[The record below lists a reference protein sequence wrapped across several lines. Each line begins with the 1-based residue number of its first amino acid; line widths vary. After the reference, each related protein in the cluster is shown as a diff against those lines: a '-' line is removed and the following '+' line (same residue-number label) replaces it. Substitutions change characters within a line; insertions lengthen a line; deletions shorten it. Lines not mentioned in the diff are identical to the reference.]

1 MIKNKTKLTSIKKG
15 EKICSLDQLINKKAI
30 VIEDNDKYLPGI
42 IIYKNNNIIKSWI
55 NNCPHANLTL
65 DLIKG
70 KIQSKDGNL
79 LCANHGAKF
88 DPETGVCLKG
98 PCKEKYLTIFPFVIE
113 NNNLIAGS

>member
-1 MIKNKTKLTSIKKG
+1 MTKDINKFTSIKKG
-15 EKICSLDQLINKKAI
+15 EKICSLNELIDKKAI
-30 VIEDNDKYLPGI
+30 VIGGSDKYLPGI
-42 IIYKNNNIIKSWI
+42 IIYKNNNTIKAWI

-65 DLIKG
+65 DLIEG

-88 DPETGVCLKG
+88 DPETGACLKG
-98 PCKEKYLTIFPFVIE
+98 PCKKKNLTIFPFVIE